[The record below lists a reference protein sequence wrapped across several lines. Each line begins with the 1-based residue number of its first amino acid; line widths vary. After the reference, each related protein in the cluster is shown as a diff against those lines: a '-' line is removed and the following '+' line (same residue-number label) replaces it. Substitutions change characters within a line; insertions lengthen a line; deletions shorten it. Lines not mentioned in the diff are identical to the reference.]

1 MPNQKVRETNEG
13 RGGKKRA
20 SANGADVC
28 TVNGI
33 SIHPNGMSTR
43 GTVTAKP
50 LGKALPGMTTQE
62 VVARVLEDGTWTMRL
77 VVSSQAGNYLF
88 RVAGSQYVVKVPSIQ
103 SISFDDL
110 VERHSVKEGDPA

>member
-1 MPNQKVRETNEG
+1 MPNQKVRESADE
-13 RGGKKRA
+13 RGGKRRA
-20 SANGADVC
+20 GAKGADVC
-28 TVNGI
+28 TISGI

-62 VVARVLEDGTWTMRL
+62 VVARVLEDGTWTMSL
-77 VVSSQAGNYLF
+77 VVSRQAGNYLF

-103 SISFDDL
+103 AISFDDL
-110 VERHSVKEGDPA
+110 VEKHSVKEDDPA

>member
-50 LGKALPGMTTQE
+50 LGKAFPGMTTQE

-77 VVSSQAGNYLF
+77 VVSNQAGDYLF
-88 RVAGSQYVVKVPSIQ
+88 RVAGSQYLLTVPSVAT
-103 SISFDDL
+103 ISFDEL
-110 VERHSVKEGDPA
+110 VDKYSVKDGDAA